1 MASTYAEC
9 VGTAYAYAWAR
20 RQQPGGPDL
29 QHSFATQLK
38 QDICSSE
45 FADMLSGIAKESG
58 DCATCHMLLQR
69 QHAMLLQYCENV
81 LGGSTS
87 TKESMH

>member
-9 VGTAYAYAWAR
+9 VGTAYAYAWAQ
-20 RQQPGGPDL
+20 RQQPSGPDL

-45 FADMLSGIAKESG
+45 FADMLTGIVKESG

-69 QHAMLLQYCENV
+69 QHAMLLRYCESV
-81 LGGSTS
+81 PGGSTS